1 MGQYGPYRSFDRI
14 ISRTLPDVLH
24 RLSGWSEKMMFWVLI
39 ISAVLTA
46 LTFGLN
52 LQGLTGAIMLGLT
65 VLIIDHY
72 CSWLRIL
79 IFGNK
84 LNIKVTTIIGGF
96 FFRIINVALFIL
108 IGTQWLIPNS
118 RRVFYWIVITIP
130 VWNLLSA
137 YRLAERFKIGRR

>member
-1 MGQYGPYRSFDRI
+1 
-14 ISRTLPDVLH
+14 
-24 RLSGWSEKMMFWVLI
+24 MMFWVLI
-39 ISAVLTA
+39 ISAMLTA

-52 LQGLTGAIMLGLT
+52 LRGLTGAIMLGLT

-79 IFGNK
+79 IFGNR

-137 YRLAERFKIGRR
+137 YRLAERFKTGRR